1 MIDFKQYANENGLP
15 IIDNMTFDKLT
26 EQYGRQEFREQLANY
41 LEESRPPF
49 PLKQISYERMRE
61 IFLKLKNTD
70 VWKFIT
76 PNESLDREVIEKYDD
91 YKYPYS
97 EYGLGLIDCP
107 AVFNDVSDYF
117 HQDLR
122 LACDSYGHRSPINHF
137 AYSSAKEMKAALGA
151 IWRGVNDVKKVT
163 IKDTDGNEIE
173 KLIGGQLKEETYRMA
188 FRLGAYIATQF
199 KPVVAKAIYDMTDA
213 KTVLDTSC
221 GWGDRLAGFYTSN
234 AEEYYGCD
242 PNPNTFQR
250 YRKQCIEYEKI
261 LTGNEPWISLSS
273 DTFISEGTK
282 KVVIHRCGAEDLDY
296 DSLPPIDCAFTS
308 PPYFSTEEY
317 NKGGE
322 NEEDQSWFKFNEYE
336 KWRDDFF
343 LPVSQKTFNAL
354 SPNGHMLLNIMN
366 PKIKKDVYPSCDEV
380 VDILKDSFKG
390 QLGMRIMQRPQS
402 ASSFL
407 DKWTDVKGDG
417 DEEQLS
423 NKEGIDRTA
432 MKAFMQK
439 YYMENVWYFAKGDLD
454 LFRHSRTGSLSGFFE

>member
-1 MIDFKQYANENGLP
+1 MIDFKQYANEDGLP
-15 IIDNMTFDKLT
+15 IIDNITFDKLT
-26 EQYGRQEFREQLANY
+26 EQYGREEFRQQLADY
-41 LEESRPPF
+41 LEEVRPPF
-49 PLKQISYERMRE
+49 PLKEISYERMRE

-70 VWKFIT
+70 VWKYIT

-107 AVFNDVSDYF
+107 SVFNDVSDYF

-122 LACDSYGHRSPINHF
+122 LACDSYGHRSPLNHF

-163 IKDTDGNEIE
+163 VKDTDGNEIE
-173 KLIGGQLKEETYRMA
+173 KLVGGQLKQETYRMA

-213 KTVLDTSC
+213 RTVLDTSC

-250 YRKQCIEYEKI
+250 YKKQCIEYEKI
-261 LTGNEPWISLSS
+261 LTGNEPYMYFE
-273 DTFISEGTK
+273 DDKFISEGTK

-322 NEEDQSWFKFNEYE
+322 NEEDQSWFKFN
-336 KWRDDFF
+336 DC
-343 LPVSQKTFNAL
+343 
-354 SPNGHMLLNIMN
+354 LLYTS
-366 PKIKKDVYPSCDEV
+366 D
-380 VDILKDSFKG
+380 
-390 QLGMRIMQRPQS
+390 
-402 ASSFL
+402 AA
-407 DKWTDVKGDG
+407 
-417 DEEQLS
+417 DEE
-423 NKEGIDRTA
+423 
-432 MKAFMQK
+432 
-439 YYMENVWYFAKGDLD
+439 
-454 LFRHSRTGSLSGFFE
+454 